1 MELSTGVRS
10 IYNPDTPALIKF
22 CTVTALRTDPI
33 IRELDKASDRLITR
47 VYENRE
53 FAGEEDQS
61 IVFYN
66 FPGVSAEKLILVGL
80 GESKKPRHEKY
91 RQAAGL
97 MSALPALRRSRS
109 AAVYLNNRE
118 DAGLGQAIVEGF
130 KLARF
135 RMTAYKSNN
144 DDKPITESL
153 GIYIADRRRLPKLR
167 KAVGHGEVIADG
179 VILAR
184 SLTAHPGNF
193 LTPRK
198 FADEIKTLAK
208 EYSFEVDILDEKKIR
223 AEKMGAFLAVAR
235 GSDQPPRFAIM
246 RYRGGR
252 AKARPVVLVG
262 KGITFDS
269 GGISLKVPKDMGEM
283 KGDMQ
288 GAAVVTGA
296 IVTAARLKL
305 PLNIVGLIPMAENL
319 PSGKALKPGDIITSR
334 KGKTI
339 EIINTDAEGRL
350 ILADALDYADKFD
363 PQAVFDIATLTGAAK
378 YILGTGGIPI
388 MGNNKKAIQA
398 LYRASLNSGERVWE
412 LPLWEDYHKRMKS
425 PIADLQ
431 NSGGPEAGTLTAAA
445 FLEEF
450 IGNWPWTH
458 IDIAAVDVEKEG
470 QAYIPKGVTGR
481 GMRLMVDLLL
491 NWRRL

>member
-10 IYNPDTPALIKF
+10 LNDPGAPALVKF
-22 CTVTALRTDPI
+22 CTATALRADPI
-33 IRELDKASDRLITR
+33 IRELDKISDGLITR
-47 VYENRE
+47 IYKNRE
-53 FAGEEDQS
+53 FTGKEGES

-80 GESKKPRHEKY
+80 GESKKPKHEKY
-91 RQAAGL
+91 RLAAGV
-97 MSALPALRRSRS
+97 MSALPALQRSS
-109 AAVYLNNRE
+109 ALAVYLNNRE
-118 DAGLGQAIVEGF
+118 DAELGQAIVEGF

-135 RMTAYKSNN
+135 QMTTYKSNN
-144 DDKPITESL
+144 TDKPAAESL
-153 GIYIADRRRLPKLR
+153 GIYLTDRRKLPKLR
-167 KAVGHGEVIADG
+167 KAVGRGEIIADG

-198 FADEIKTLAK
+198 FAEEIKTLGK
-208 EYSFEVDILDEKKIR
+208 EYNFEVDILDEKKIR
-223 AEKMGAFLAVAR
+223 AEKMGAFLAVAK

-246 RYRGGR
+246 QYRGGR
-252 AKARPVVLVG
+252 PKAPPVVLVG

-269 GGISLKVPKDMGEM
+269 GGISLKAAKDMGEM

-288 GAAVVTGA
+288 GAAIVTGT
-296 IVTAARLKL
+296 IVSAARLKL
-305 PLNIVGLIPMAENL
+305 PLNIVGLVPMAENL
-319 PSGKALKPGDIITSR
+319 PSGKALKPGDIVTSR

-350 ILADALDYADKFD
+350 ILADALDFADKFN
-363 PQAVFDIATLTGAAK
+363 PQAVFDMATLTGAAK

-398 LYRASLNSGERVWE
+398 LYRASVGSGERVWE
-412 LPLWEDYHKRMKS
+412 LPLWEDYHERMKS

-450 IGNWPWTH
+450 IGDWPWTH

-481 GMRLMVDLLL
+481 GLRLMVDMLS